1 MSPSKDR
8 EGITRAYQAR
18 SAFFYRRLVEMRLL
32 DLAQKIDRLDQ
43 EMAEALDWRDLW
55 CLGIS
60 SAAWDRVIREG
71 LPRLR
76 YFCHPEVLMADPTL
90 IAYYRMIAAL
100 SQKAVSY
107 IAFNTTRLEEG
118 SRRELSLAKAE
129 QLARL
134 FNSTMDHLFSARFP
148 SLQELQGLLFLT
160 AGTQIDGSWRN
171 QIGQGAERTVRR
183 LLVGHFSETGHL
195 RCTVRRRD
203 NREIPVDN
211 VAALLAD
218 IGQYS
223 ACVLSN
229 GAQIVFGSEPDIT
242 LVNPAG
248 EVAGAIEVKG
258 GTDPA
263 GALERLGAAGKSFE
277 NTLEENPSART
288 IYLAGVITPE
298 AENRLQRDRRFR
310 SYHDLKEVLTNE
322 VERRGFLDE
331 VGRLLWILPTSATE

>member
-1 MSPSKDR
+1 M
-8 EGITRAYQAR
+8 
-18 SAFFYRRLVEMRLL
+18 
-32 DLAQKIDRLDQ
+32 
-43 EMAEALDWRDLW
+43 
-55 CLGIS
+55 
-60 SAAWDRVIREG
+60 
-71 LPRLR
+71 
-76 YFCHPEVLMADPTL
+76 
-90 IAYYRMIAAL
+90 
-100 SQKAVSY
+100 SY
-107 IAFNTTRLEEG
+107 IAFNITRLEDG
-118 SRRELSLAKAE
+118 SSSVLPLAKAE
-129 QLARL
+129 RLAHL
-134 FNSTMDHLFSARFP
+134 FNSTMGQLFSVRFP
-148 SLQELQGLLFLT
+148 PLGELQAVLFLT
-160 AGTQIDGSWRN
+160 AGTQVDGSWRN

-183 LLVGHFSETGHL
+183 LLVRHFSEAGYLH
-195 RCTVRRRD
+195 CAVRRRD

-229 GAQIVFGSEPDIT
+229 GAQIIFGSEPDIT

-288 IYLAGVITPE
+288 IYLAGAITPE

-322 VERRGFLDE
+322 VERRRFLDE
-331 VGRLLWILPTSATE
+331 VNRLLWILPTSATE